1 MASRLPGRQ
10 GIGTTAR
17 PSSSPVLPRPWQL
30 AELGS
35 VLCLYRPQRGGE
47 LAGWIQAVRAESAT
61 GMDSDGLRESLSFF
75 DATGQC
81 CWRLFLLP
89 DSDFLAWDL
98 LASQFPSR
106 CEEAAVQGVADRLWR
121 RLAGRLGGN
130 GWRVCVLRLHVLA
143 QSRTAPSLAAS
154 PAPVSTLG
162 VAAARRIARQECAEG
177 AVRLDDCCCAQAAAA
192 ALQIS
197 PASGSEVPLVRL

>member
-1 MASRLPGRQ
+1 MASRLPGGQ

-47 LAGWIQAVRAESAT
+47 LAGWTQAVRAESAT
-61 GMDSDGLRESLSFF
+61 GMDSDGLQESLSFF

-121 RLAGRLGGN
+121 RLAGRLGGTA
-130 GWRVCVLRLHVLA
+130 GAYACCACTCWR
-143 QSRTAPSLAAS
+143 S
-154 PAPVSTLG
+154 PGRHRPWPP
-162 VAAARRIARQECAEG
+162 ARRRYRHWA
-177 AVRLDDCCCAQAAAA
+177 
-192 ALQIS
+192 
-197 PASGSEVPLVRL
+197 